1 MTAGPAVSAGNARRP
16 GARLLPDGR
25 RLHLQDGPIDLI
37 IEAFGPREV
46 VEVAYRAALQR
57 LTGLLDALC
66 EELPALRRPVS
77 KRNHDRRES
86 FPRPPARCAPGVG
99 GSCDESEGGLISP
112 VARRM
117 TAAVRPYSDKIFI
130 TPMAA
135 VAGSVADEILDAMVS
150 VAGAGLAR
158 AYVNNGGDIAL
169 HLTPG
174 TRFTTGLVDRPDQ
187 PTIFGTAEI
196 TADDPVRGIATSGA
210 GGRSFSLGIADAVT
224 ILARD
229 AASADAAATVV
240 ANAVNI
246 AHPGIVRLPARDIQP
261 DSDLGDRLVTR
272 AVPPL
277 AQPEIDAA
285 LDAGVAIAEQLRAEN
300 LIVAAALHLQGT
312 TRPVGPF
319 LRSAISDQSCN
330 I

>member
-1 MTAGPAVSAGNARRP
+1 MTAGPAASASNARRP
-16 GARLLPDGR
+16 GARVLPDGR

-37 IEAFGPREV
+37 IEAFGPREI
-46 VEVAYRAALQR
+46 VEAAYRAALDR

-66 EELPALRRPVS
+66 EELPALRRPVTTS
-77 KRNHDRRES
+77 S
-86 FPRPPARCAPGVG
+86 PAPAG
-99 GSCDESEGGLISP
+99 P
-112 VARRM
+112 VSGRM
-117 TAAVRPYSDKIFI
+117 AVAVRPYADKIFI

-135 VAGSVADEILDAMVS
+135 VAGSVADEILAAMVS
-150 VAGAGLAR
+150 VAGAGLER

-174 TRFTTGLVDRPDQ
+174 TRFTTGLVDRPDH
-187 PTIFGTAEI
+187 PSIFGTAEI
-196 TADDPVRGIATSGA
+196 TAADPVRGIATSGA

-224 ILARD
+224 ILACD
-229 AASADAAATVV
+229 AASADAAATIV

-246 AHPGIVRLPARDIQP
+246 DHPGVVRLPARDIQP
-261 DSDLGDRLVTR
+261 DSDLVGLLVTR

-285 LDAGVAIAEQLRAEN
+285 LDAGVAVAEQLRAEN

-312 TRPVGPF
+312 TRTVGP
-319 LRSAISDQSCN
+319 LLQSAISDQSSN